1 MPSVLQGAGGRSGA
15 IDGQDDNTAQQEEM
29 KRQLLSQILE
39 SDAKER
45 LSRIALVK
53 PQKASAISD
62 ILLQM
67 ARSGQV
73 RQRVSEEQLI
83 MLLDQVDQVGA
94 NESANKITLTWQVTR
109 KKTFDDDDDD
119 WDL

>member
-1 MPSVLQGAGGRSGA
+1 M
-15 IDGQDDNTAQQEEM
+15 
-29 KRQLLSQILE
+29 
-39 SDAKER
+39 
-45 LSRIALVK
+45 SRIALVK

-94 NESANKITLTWQVTR
+94 NESANKITVRATTVLANKVGHA
-109 KKTFDDDDDD
+109 KKDVGRR
-119 WDL
+119 